1 MFDSF
6 SHNCLAFGLPNYCRC
21 PPHESAAGELWQG
34 RRGPS
39 HPALLC
45 SCCGIRVNRLYR
57 GKCWINFGILCSH
70 GAVDLPSHQTE
81 KQSHGNLGENVE
93 QVICK
98 GKRRRGGRI
107 PFQQVR
113 WHTGS
118 SAETS
123 RSPSW
128 MSMDLKGFIYTVT
141 LLCKA
146 RELIVLCNPRKNKL
160 LEGVLPWR
168 GVILERVAILVIG
181 FSLWELTADIP
192 TTDCVASRENQK
204 RRGQLSSGGTRL

>member
-70 GAVDLPSHQTE
+70 GAVDLPSHQAE
-81 KQSHGNLGENVE
+81 KQSHDNLGENVE

-98 GKRRRGGRI
+98 GKRIGVEESL
-107 PFQQVR
+107 F
-113 WHTGS
+113 S
-118 SAETS
+118 
-123 RSPSW
+123 
-128 MSMDLKGFIYTVT
+128 GFV
-141 LLCKA
+141 
-146 RELIVLCNPRKNKL
+146 
-160 LEGVLPWR
+160 
-168 GVILERVAILVIG
+168 
-181 FSLWELTADIP
+181 DIP
-192 TTDCVASRENQK
+192 GAVQRQVVLLPEWVWTWKFLFIQSPCFVKQEN
-204 RRGQLSSGGTRL
+204 